1 MCQVKVTDRESNKT
15 GRLARKAIWIRKQ
28 QNELRRWELQTEPR
42 VEQTTF
48 ILTSEAEV
56 NPDEV
61 CRSATETLTFCIKDL
76 ITGSLADLGFLEGV
90 NLGT

>member
-1 MCQVKVTDRESNKT
+1 
-15 GRLARKAIWIRKQ
+15 
-28 QNELRRWELQTEPR
+28 

-56 NPDEV
+56 NHDEV

-76 ITGSLADLGFLEGV
+76 ITGSLADLGFF
-90 NLGT
+90 